1 MKRAD
6 LKLLMIHIIF
16 AFASVLLTVFVS
28 YQTVNSILLEHAFSV
43 GTACAETEAEEIDSW
58 LKGKTA
64 LLKSTA
70 IQIENTEPGDEGYM
84 RRILENAVKI
94 DPSFYSF
101 FLGFEDGSLMDANGW
116 IPPAGYNTLE
126 RPWYREASAANG
138 LVFTSAYIDIKKNAQ
153 VRSIAMPLH
162 IKGKNAVLAA
172 NIPFDVIRKQIEGI
186 RFGETGYGVLT
197 DDAGIILVYPDEK
210 NGTKPMEAFQKYINM
225 QLQEN
230 IRKGNKGTT
239 VIHSGEQKALLV
251 QVPIMTNGWR
261 LLLAAPLEEFQGP
274 AKKMSSQ
281 LLITISFLMGLM
293 ITISYLLGRRLS
305 KQPDEETK
313 SAIVIAGRD
322 YCKESDAS
330 AGAFEEVC
338 CNEAPV
344 RKERH
349 IAGTEEVYDIAGQ
362 IDETAA
368 QLEKEIKVFKIRQ

>member
-1 MKRAD
+1 MKKAD
-6 LKLLMIHIIF
+6 LKLVMIHIIF
-16 AFASVLLTVFVS
+16 AFASVFLTVFIS
-28 YQTVNSILLEHAFSV
+28 YRTVNGILLEHAFSV

-70 IQIENTEPGDEGYM
+70 VQIENTEPGDEGYM
-84 RRILENAVKI
+84 MRILENAVKT

-116 IPPAGYNTLE
+116 IPPDGYNTLE
-126 RPWYREASAANG
+126 RPWYQEASAANG
-138 LVFTSAYIDIKKNAQ
+138 LVFTSAYIDVKKNTQ
-153 VRSIAMPLH
+153 VKAIAIPLH
-162 IKGKNAVLAA
+162 IQGKNAVLAA

-197 DDAGIILVYPDEK
+197 DDAGIVLVYPDEK
-210 NGTKPMEAFQKYINM
+210 NGSKAMEAFQEYINV
-225 QLQEN
+225 QIQEN
-230 IRKGNKGTT
+230 TWKGGKGTT
-239 VIHSGEQKALLV
+239 VIRSGEQKALLV

-261 LLLAAPLEEFQGP
+261 LFLLAPLEEFQGP
-274 AKKMSSQ
+274 AKKMSSR

-313 SAIVIAGRD
+313 PAVVIAGSD
-322 YCKESDAS
+322 SCKESGTSDD
-330 AGAFEEVC
+330 AFEKVC

-344 RKERH
+344 RKERY

-362 IDETAA
+362 IDETAV
-368 QLEKEIKVFKIRQ
+368 QLEKEIKAFKIRQ